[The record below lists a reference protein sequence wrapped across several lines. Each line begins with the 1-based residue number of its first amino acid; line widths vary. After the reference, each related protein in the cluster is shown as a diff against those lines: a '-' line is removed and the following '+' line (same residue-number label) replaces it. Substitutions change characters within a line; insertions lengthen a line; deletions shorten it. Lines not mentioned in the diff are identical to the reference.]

1 MFKIAIILFALMM
14 SCSGHVKQDEIVSA
28 KSDEKASSNIVENDA
43 EYKWTKIMDSAAWK
57 KSYNFQMLN
66 VRDTLWTFHP
76 DGNWYS
82 ADGISWTKSAL
93 KNSISNLAFLDYVL
107 FKGAVL
113 GLGHFEG
120 NIEQFIFRPEIYAST
135 NMKQWD
141 IISKQSNLPQRFF
154 YHPFIFNEK
163 IWIVGGEDKKGQFA
177 DIWNSAD
184 GVHWDKQKDNA
195 AFGKRSNS
203 QVVEL
208 KGRLYLLNNDVWSS
222 EDGLNWKL
230 ETKEIVKGEEVFGYS
245 ALVYDDQIWLLGCN
259 RNGKFTSQVFVSSD
273 GKNWIGKDAPWSP
286 RGGIASVVYNG
297 KIFMTGGK
305 YGGLPN
311 QPEFIYSNDL
321 WTMEKN

>member
-1 MFKIAIILFALMM
+1 MFRMAIILFALLI
-14 SCSGHVKQDEIVSA
+14 SCSSQVKQEEPTSISGDKNA
-28 KSDEKASSNIVENDA
+28 G
-43 EYKWTKIMDSAAWK
+43 YKWTKIMDSAAWK

-66 VRDTLWTFHP
+66 VRDTLWIFHH

-82 ADGISWTKSAL
+82 DDGVSWTKSTL
-93 KNSISNLAFLDYVL
+93 TNSISNLAFLDYVL
-107 FKGAVL
+107 FKGTVL

-120 NIEQFIFRPEIYAST
+120 NIEQFTFKQEIYAST
-135 NMKQWD
+135 NLKQWD
-141 IISKQSNLPQRFF
+141 TISEKSNLPPRFF
-154 YHPFIFNEK
+154 YHPFVFNEK
-163 IWIVGGEDKKGQFA
+163 IWIIGGEDKNGQFA
-177 DIWNSAD
+177 DIWNSKD

-208 KGRLYLLNNDVWSS
+208 KGKLYLLNNDVWSS
-222 EDGLNWKL
+222 VDGLNWKL
-230 ETKEIVKGEEVFGYS
+230 ETGEIVKSEQVFGYS

-273 GKNWIGKDAPWSP
+273 GKNWTGKDAPWSP
-286 RGGIASVVYNG
+286 RGGIASAIFKG
-297 KIFMTGGK
+297 KIYMSGGK

-321 WTMEKN
+321 WTMEKK